1 MSLLF
6 LLYSYIV
13 IAFLVFG
20 YFLKVFLA
28 DKSTSNT
35 HRASWVVLG
44 LATLLWPI
52 VLPLAYLERRVKKP
66 TEVPEADYDVRLEE
80 PDLRCCALPSADESA
95 LIKTASVDQDI
106 RRSA

>member
-1 MSLLF
+1 MSLTLI
-6 LLYSYIV
+6 LPSYIV

-20 YFLKVFLA
+20 YFLWVFLT
-28 DKSTSNT
+28 DKSTPNT
-35 HRASWVVLG
+35 HMGSWIVLG

-66 TEVPEADYDVRLEE
+66 TKVTDADFDLRLED
-80 PDLRCCALPSADESA
+80 PHQSYGSSSPRLS
-95 LIKTASVDQDI
+95 ASVKTSSGDADI